1 MRVIILNWF
10 LLGISA
16 GVAWGQRP
24 PAQAVRAIPI
34 ASRAQPHRENR
45 SITFLTSPNGPP
57 IHRLGSDEAVLN
69 LGSISYFLRRDA
81 NGVEIQRQ
89 KDSFIVSSSFDLRID
104 FSSGRRADTATVSA
118 YLLIPN
124 PSGTVW
130 VDGVRLSMTPG
141 IIGKQHYG
149 AISEHILKIA
159 VPISMPAGQ
168 ILDSIGVMVT
178 PN

>member
-10 LLGISA
+10 LLGIGA

-24 PAQAVRAIPI
+24 AAQPVRAIPI
-34 ASRAQPHRENR
+34 ASHAQPNR
-45 SITFLTSPNGPP
+45 ATTSITFLPSPNGAPV
-57 IHRLGSDEAVLN
+57 RSLGPDHGVLD
-69 LGSISYFLRRDA
+69 LGSISYFLQP
-81 NGVEIQRQ
+81 GVRGMEIQRQ

-124 PSGTVW
+124 PLGTIW

-149 AISEHILKIA
+149 AIREHILKIA
-159 VPISMPAGQ
+159 VPISMPAAQ
-168 ILDSIGVMVT
+168 LLDSIGVMVT